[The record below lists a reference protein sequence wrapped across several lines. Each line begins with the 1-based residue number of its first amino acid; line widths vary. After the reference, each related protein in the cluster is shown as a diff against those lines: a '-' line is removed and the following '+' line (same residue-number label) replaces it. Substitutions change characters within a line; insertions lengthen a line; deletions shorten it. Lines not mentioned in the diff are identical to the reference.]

1 MPTLSVERTSDGE
14 VEVVAVTGEIDIAS
28 APRLITGLND
38 AVGNCETPVVVD
50 LSAVDFMDST
60 GLALLLNAHR
70 RLSRRGKG
78 FAVVCADGPVRRVF
92 TITDMV
98 DVLQV
103 RGDVATAR
111 KAALEASTDSSTSGA
126 EVPQT

>member
-1 MPTLSVERTSDGE
+1 MPTLSVERRSDGG
-14 VEVVAVTGEIDIAS
+14 VEVVAVSGEIDIAS

-38 AVGNCETPVVVD
+38 AVGAGETPVVVD
-50 LSAVDFMDST
+50 LTDVGFMDST

-103 RGDVATAR
+103 RGDLAQAR
-111 KAALEASTDSSTSGA
+111 ASALEATSA
-126 EVPQT
+126 EVTPT

>member
-1 MPTLSVERTSDGE
+1 MPTLSVERNSDGG
-14 VEVVAVTGEIDIAS
+14 VEVVAVSGEIDIAS

-38 AVGNCETPVVVD
+38 AVGNCELPVIVD
-50 LSAVDFMDST
+50 LTEVAFMDST

-70 RLSRRGKG
+70 RLARRGKG

-103 RGDVATAR
+103 HETFAEAR
-111 KAALEASTDSSTSGA
+111 AAALEATSAEVSST
-126 EVPQT
+126 

>member
-1 MPTLSVERTSDGE
+1 MPTLSVERRTEEGIE
-14 VEVVAVTGEIDIAS
+14 IVAVGGEIDIAS

-38 AVGNCETPVVVD
+38 AVGSGDTPVIVD
-50 LSAVDFMDST
+50 LTEVGFMDST

-70 RLSRRGKG
+70 RLSRRGTG

-103 RGDVATAR
+103 RGTLAEAQKAAVEATANQVP
-111 KAALEASTDSSTSGA
+111 ST
-126 EVPQT
+126 

>member
-1 MPTLSVERTSDGE
+1 MPTLSVERNSDGK
-14 VEVVAVTGEIDIAS
+14 VEVVAVSGEIDIAS

-38 AVGNCETPVVVD
+38 AVGNCELPVIVD
-50 LSAVDFMDST
+50 LTGVGFMDST

-70 RLSRRGKG
+70 RLARRSKG
-78 FAVVCADGPVRRVF
+78 FAVVCADDPVSRVF

-103 RGDVATAR
+103 RPTLAEAR
-111 KAALEASTDSSTSGA
+111 TAALEATTA
-126 EVPQT
+126 EVPST

>member
-1 MPTLSVERTSDGE
+1 MPSLNVERTSDGE
-14 VEVVAVTGEIDIAS
+14 VEVVAVSGEIDIAS

-38 AVGNCETPVVVD
+38 AVGNCELPVVVD
-50 LSAVDFMDST
+50 LTEVGFMDST

-78 FAVVCADGPVRRVF
+78 FGVACGDGPVRRVF

-103 RGDVATAR
+103 RPSLEEAR
-111 KAALEASTDSSTSGA
+111 AAALEATSAEVSST
-126 EVPQT
+126 